1 MGKTILAATLA
12 SFLVGNV
19 QADTIG
25 VYLGGYL
32 WNNQATGLVGEKSDL
47 IDFNLSDQHQGSYFI
62 AFEHPLPLLPNM
74 MLSRTELTTKGSTKL
89 TNEFLYADQE
99 FSSGTIIDTAFDAS
113 YLDYTL
119 YYELFDNGLLSFDF
133 GLTARDFDI
142 NVSASNDV
150 ATSELSGSEFIPLLY
165 ASATIGLPFTGW
177 NVFGQGHFLSLGE
190 HTIHDYQLGIS
201 YELLDN
207 VLIDL
212 NLTLGYRSTRLQLE
226 DLDNLSTDIEFDGL
240 YFGGI
245 VHF

>member
-1 MGKTILAATLA
+1 MTP
-12 SFLVGNV
+12 SNLV
-19 QADTIG
+19 
-25 VYLGGYL
+25 
-32 WNNQATGLVGEKSDL
+32 
-47 IDFNLSDQHQGSYFI
+47 
-62 AFEHPLPLLPNM
+62 
-74 MLSRTELTTKGSTKL
+74 
-89 TNEFLYADQE
+89 
-99 FSSGTIIDTAFDAS
+99 
-113 YLDYTL
+113 
-119 YYELFDNGLLSFDF
+119 LLSFDF